1 MRSRLVRDL
10 SSGDR
15 KVYLDVPMRRVQCSE
30 CGVKTE
36 KLDWLAALPRY
47 TQRFALFVGE
57 RCRESSLTDVA
68 RQTGLHWHTV
78 KDLDKL
84 YMEEQLRRAGP
95 PQPQRIGIDEIA
107 IGKHHQYR
115 IVVSDLD
122 AGRPIWFGG
131 IDRSEASLNLFYATL
146 TPENKA
152 QLKIAVMDMWKAFRQ
167 STLQHAPQTLIIYD
181 KFHILRHLQD
191 AMDRT
196 RRQEYKRLDGDERRY
211 IKGQRYTLL
220 SHWKNL
226 DQEGR
231 QSLKELFQVN
241 RRLNKAYLLKEQFG
255 QLWDY
260 YRPEWARKFFAKW
273 KSSLR
278 WQRLPEFEKFA
289 AMIEKHW
296 DGIIPYCD
304 PDNKVSLGM
313 VEGLNNLIR
322 ALQRRA
328 YGYRD
333 EDYLRLKILTQKLP
347 AL

>member
-1 MRSRLVRDL
+1 
-10 SSGDR
+10 
-15 KVYLDVPMRRVQCSE
+15 MRRVDCNE

-36 KLDWLAALPRY
+36 KLDWLASLPRY

-84 YMEEQLRRAGP
+84 YMQEQLRRAGP
-95 PQPQRIGIDEIA
+95 SQPQRIGIDEIA
-107 IGKHHQYR
+107 LGRHHQYR

-131 IDRSEASLNLFYATL
+131 IDRSEASLNLFYTTL
-146 TPENKA
+146 SPENRA
-152 QLKIAVMDMWKAFRQ
+152 QLKIAVMDMWKAFRK

-191 AMDRT
+191 AMDKT

-231 QSLKELFQVN
+231 HAEGTLPGESSPQHGLSLEGAVRPVVGLLSPGVGQEFLREVESVATLAAFTRVREVRCHDREALGWHHPLLQS
-241 RRLNKAYLLKEQFG
+241 
-255 QLWDY
+255 
-260 YRPEWARKFFAKW
+260 
-273 KSSLR
+273 
-278 WQRLPEFEKFA
+278 
-289 AMIEKHW
+289 
-296 DGIIPYCD
+296 
-304 PDNKVSLGM
+304 
-313 VEGLNNLIR
+313 
-322 ALQRRA
+322 
-328 YGYRD
+328 
-333 EDYLRLKILTQKLP
+333 
-347 AL
+347 